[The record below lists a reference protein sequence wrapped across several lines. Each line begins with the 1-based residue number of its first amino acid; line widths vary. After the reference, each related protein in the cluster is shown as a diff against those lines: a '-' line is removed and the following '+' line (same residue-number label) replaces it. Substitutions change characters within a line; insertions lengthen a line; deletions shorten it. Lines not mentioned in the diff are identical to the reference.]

1 MDYDDRTQGRA
12 LVPYDP
18 DRYRRDRATV
28 ARGFWGKLRQAFGKV
43 PFLEDATAAY
53 YCATDPETPSSV
65 KAVLMAALTYFVLP
79 ADMIPDFIAGLG
91 FTDDATVFLT
101 ALSLV
106 SGHMRA
112 RHRQQAR
119 RALARLGLRGG
130 SPAKPQDSAP

>member
-1 MDYDDRTQGRA
+1 MSHDDAAPGRA

-18 DRYRRDRATV
+18 DQYRRDRATV
-28 ARGFWGKLRQAFGKV
+28 TRGFWGKLRRVFGKV

-65 KAVLMAALTYFVLP
+65 KAVLMAALAYFVLP
-79 ADMIPDFIAGLG
+79 ADMIPDFIVGLG

-119 RALARLGLRGG
+119 RALVRLGLRGRRAAQG
-130 SPAKPQDSAP
+130 GENAV